1 MPNLS
6 GIFSVI
12 REDIHLFWLLLI
24 LAVIGLGSLMDEHD
38 SLSYTMPQYMQKPY
52 IPCAESIPV
61 EEAYEPIRSGI
72 SIGGTLSSH
81 SGAIVPRQYTAQRNC
96 LVGANI

>member
-1 MPNLS
+1 MSDLS

-12 REDIHLFWLLLI
+12 REDIHLFWLLLL

-38 SLSYTMPQYMQKPY
+38 SLSYTMPQYIQKPY
-52 IPCAESIPV
+52 IPYIGCVPV
-61 EEAYEPIRSGI
+61 EEIYEQPRAGI
-72 SIGGTLSSH
+72 GIGSVLSSH